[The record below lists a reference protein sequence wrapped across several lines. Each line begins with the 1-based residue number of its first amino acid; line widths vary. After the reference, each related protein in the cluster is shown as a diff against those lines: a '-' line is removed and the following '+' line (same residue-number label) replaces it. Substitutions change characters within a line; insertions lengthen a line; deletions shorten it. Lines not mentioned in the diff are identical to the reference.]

1 MSTINPLNLSS
12 LLSSFSNSQGINVQE
27 AVTEALAALAQPEVQ
42 WQNEQAVLQTQT
54 TDLNQ
59 IESDVNSLATALTS
73 LGDPAGA
80 LAQMTTSSSDSSVV
94 TATAVNGAASGN
106 HTVVVNN
113 VATTASWYSASVSDP
128 TAPLPPGSFTIQVGN
143 GTPTQITVG
152 NGVNSM
158 NDLATAINGM
168 NLGVTANVVTD
179 SNGSRL
185 SIVANNSGA
194 ANNITISNDTTI
206 AFTQAVAGQDA
217 SLTVDG
223 IPIDSATN
231 TVSGAVNGV
240 TFNLLSAAPNTPVN
254 ISVSPNTNAAATAV
268 QNFVSAYNTVVGDVN
283 TQYAVSANNQEGPLA
298 GDSTLSLL
306 QSDLLSVAG
315 YSIGTGAVESLGD
328 LGITMN
334 KDGTLTVDT
343 ATLDSAIQ
351 NNFSAVQSFMQ
362 GTSSNGFVSFI
373 NNQMSSLTDPTN
385 GAFTVDLQSISNEN
399 QDLQNQINN
408 FQTYL
413 QQQQVI
419 LTAEFNQADIALQQ
433 LPAEE
438 AQINAE
444 LGNTSSGNNTPLL

>member
-1 MSTINPLNLSS
+1 MGTINPLDLSS
-12 LLSSFSNSQGINVQE
+12 LLAAFSNSQGINVTE
-27 AVTEALAALAQPEVQ
+27 AVAEAMQGLEQPEVQ
-42 WQNEQAVLQTQT
+42 WENQQSALQTQT
-54 TDLNQ
+54 TDLNS
-59 IESDVNSLATALTS
+59 IENDVNSLETALTS

-80 LAQMTTSSSDSSVV
+80 LAQMTTSSSDSNVV
-94 TATAVNGAASGN
+94 TATAVNGAASAT

-113 VATTASWYSASVSDP
+113 LATTASWYSASVSDP
-128 TAPLPPGSFTIQVGN
+128 TAPLQAGSFTIQVGS

-152 NGVNSM
+152 QGVNSM
-158 NDLATAINGM
+158 DDLANDINSL

-185 SIVANNSGA
+185 SIVSNNSGA

-206 AFTQAVAGQDA
+206 AFTQAVQGQDA

-231 TVSGAVNGV
+231 TVTGAVNGV

-254 ISVSPNTNAAATAV
+254 IAVSPDTNAAATAV
-268 QNFVSAYNTVVGDVN
+268 QNFVSAFNTVVGDVN
-283 TQYAVSANNQEGPLA
+283 TQYAVNANNQEGPLA

-315 YSIGTGAVESLGD
+315 YTSGTGAIESLGD

-334 KDGTLTVDT
+334 SDGTLTLNT

-351 NNFSAVQSFMQ
+351 SNFSDVQTFLQ

-373 NNQMSSLTDPTN
+373 NNQMSALTDANN

-408 FQTYL
+408 YNVYL
-413 QQQQVI
+413 QDQQTL
-419 LTAEFNQADIALQQ
+419 LTNEYNQADIALQE
-433 LPAEE
+433 LPSLE

-444 LGNTSSGNNTPLL
+444 LGNQSSGSNTPIL

>member
-1 MSTINPLNLSS
+1 MGTINPLDLSS
-12 LLSSFSNSQGINVQE
+12 LLAAFSNSQGINVTE
-27 AVTEALAALAQPEVQ
+27 AVAEAMQGLEQPEIQ
-42 WQNEQAVLQTQT
+42 WENQQSALQTQT
-54 TDLNQ
+54 SDLTS
-59 IESDVNSLATALTS
+59 IENDVNSLETTLTS

-80 LAQMTTSSSDSSVV
+80 LAQMTTSSSDSNVV
-94 TATAVNGAASGN
+94 TATAANGAATAT

-113 VATTASWYSASVSDP
+113 LATTASWYSASVSDP
-128 TAPLPPGSFTIQVGN
+128 TAPLQAGTFTIQVGS

-152 NGVNSM
+152 QGVNSM
-158 NDLATAINGM
+158 DDLENDINSL

-185 SIVANNSGA
+185 SIVSNNSGA

-206 AFTQAVAGQDA
+206 AFTQAVQGQDA

-254 ISVSPNTNAAATAV
+254 IGVSPDTNAAATAV
-268 QNFVSAYNTVVGDVN
+268 QNFVSAFNTVVGDVN
-283 TQYAVSANNQEGPLA
+283 TQYQVGANNEEGPLA

-315 YSIGTGAVESLGD
+315 YTSGSGAIESLGD

-334 KDGTLTVDT
+334 NDGTLTLNT

-351 NNFSAVQSFMQ
+351 SNFSDVQTFLQ

-373 NNQMSSLTDPTN
+373 NNQMSALTDANN

-399 QDLQNQINN
+399 QDLQTQINN
-408 FQTYL
+408 YNVYL
-413 QQQQVI
+413 QDQQTL
-419 LTAEFNQADIALQQ
+419 LTNEYNQADIALQE
-433 LPAEE
+433 LPSLE

-444 LGNTSSGNNTPLL
+444 LGNQSSGSGTPIL